1 MQKKDELLSLISS
14 HKNVSI
20 LSQGGTGKSTLI
32 TAVKNKKDSFS
43 ITSTT
48 GVSAYLIGGSTIHSF
63 SGIGVIRPH
72 NTIKDVITKIK
83 KNKQAKLRIEQT
95 DILVID
101 EISMLG
107 GSYFD
112 MLNASFKIIRKNNK
126 PFGGMVVIV
135 TGDFYQLSP
144 INDTYVFETET
155 WREMEFHNIHL
166 ETVYRFTD
174 DVYRDMLGRIRTG
187 KHTAEDNV
195 ELFKRVKAYTELD
208 IESMEIKPTFLTS
221 KRIDVEDENRK
232 ELQKN
237 QNELVIY
244 PAIDDYKEENKE
256 ENNKENNKENAFDI
270 LSLVAPK
277 NLELK
282 VGSQVMLLVNKSVEE
297 GLTNGARGVV
307 IKLESDYVYVK
318 FMSGETIPFER
329 HIFPFE
335 KDGKVIATRSQF
347 PFCLAYALTIH
358 KIQGSTLDLA
368 IVDIGNSVFQ
378 SHMTYVAL
386 SRVRSL
392 SGLYIKSFN
401 PHRITVDQR
410 VVDFYKA

>member
-32 TAVKNKKDSFS
+32 NAIQKEIESHFYV
-43 ITSTT
+43 TSTT
-48 GVSAYLIGGSTIHSF
+48 GVSAYLIRGSTIHSY
-63 SGIGVIRPH
+63 SGIGVLRPS
-72 NTIKDVITKIK
+72 NTIKDVVTKIK
-83 KNKQAKLRIEQT
+83 KNKQAKLRIENT
-95 DILVID
+95 EILVID

-112 MLNASFKIIRKNNK
+112 MLNACFKIIRKNNK
-126 PFGGMVVIV
+126 PFGGMIVIV

-155 WREMEFHNIHL
+155 WREMDFHNIKL

-174 DVYRDMLGRIRTG
+174 DLYRDMLARIRTA
-187 KHTAEDNV
+187 KHTPEDNV
-195 ELFKRVKAYTELD
+195 QLYKRVKAFNELD
-208 IESMEIKPTFLTS
+208 IDSMEIKPTFLTS
-221 KRIDVEDENRK
+221 KRIDVDEENRE
-232 ELQKN
+232 ELRKN
-237 QNELVIY
+237 PNELVIY
-244 PAIDDYKEENKE
+244 KAFDEYKENEKD
-256 ENNKENNKENAFDI
+256 KDKDTFDI
-270 LSLVAPK
+270 LSLVSSK

-282 VGSQVMLLVNKSVEE
+282 VGAQVMLLININVED

-307 IKLESDYVYVK
+307 VKLESEYVHVK
-318 FMSGETIPFER
+318 FMTGETIPFER
-329 HIFPFE
+329 HVFPFE
-335 KDGKVIATRSQF
+335 RDGKVIATRSQF

-358 KIQGSTLDLA
+358 NIQGSTLDLA
-368 IVDIGNSVFQ
+368 LIDIGNSIFQ
-378 SHMTYVAL
+378 AHMTYVAL

-410 VVDFYKA
+410 VTDFYK

>member
-14 HKNVSI
+14 GKNVSI

-32 TAVKNKKDSFS
+32 NDIQKEIDSHFYV
-43 ITSTT
+43 TSTT
-48 GVSAYLIGGSTIHSF
+48 GVSAYLIRGSTIHSY
-63 SGIGVIRPH
+63 SGIGVLRAN
-72 NTIKDVITKIK
+72 NTVKDVITKIK
-83 KNKQAKLRIEQT
+83 KNKPAKLRIENT
-95 DILVID
+95 EILVID

-112 MLNASFKIIRKNNK
+112 MLNACFKIIRKNNK
-126 PFGGMVVIV
+126 PFGGMTVIV

-155 WREMEFHNIHL
+155 WREMDFHTIHL

-174 DVYRDMLGRIRTG
+174 DLYRDMLARIRTG
-187 KHTAEDNV
+187 KHTPEDNV
-195 ELFKRVKAYTELD
+195 ELYKRVKAFNELD
-208 IESMEIKPTFLTS
+208 IDSMEIKPTFLTS
-221 KRIDVEDENRK
+221 RRIDVDEENRE
-232 ELQKN
+232 ELRKN
-237 QNELVIY
+237 PNELVIY
-244 PAIDDYKEENKE
+244 SAFDEYKKIDNDENDK
-256 ENNKENNKENAFDI
+256 KENVFDV
-270 LSLVAPK
+270 LSLVASK

-282 VGSQVMLLVNKSVEE
+282 VGAQVMLLVNINVEE

-307 IKLESDYVYVK
+307 VKLESEYVHVK

-335 KDGKVIATRSQF
+335 RDGKVNATRSQF

-368 IVDIGNSVFQ
+368 LIDIGNSIFQ
-378 SHMTYVAL
+378 AHMTYVAL

-410 VVDFYKA
+410 VTDFYKA

>member
-14 HKNVSI
+14 GKNVSI

-32 TAVKNKKDSFS
+32 SAVQKDIESRFYV
-43 ITSTT
+43 TSTT
-48 GVSAYLIGGSTIHSF
+48 GVSAYLIRGSTIHSY
-63 SGIGVIRPH
+63 SGIGVLRSN
-72 NTIKDVITKIK
+72 NTVKDVVTKIK
-83 KNKQAKLRIEQT
+83 KNKQAKLRIENT
-95 DILVID
+95 EILVID

-112 MLNASFKIIRKNNK
+112 MLNACFKIIRKNNK
-126 PFGGMVVIV
+126 PFGGMTVIV

-155 WREMEFHNIHL
+155 WREMDFHNIHL

-174 DVYRDMLGRIRTG
+174 DLYRDMLARIRTG
-187 KHTAEDNV
+187 KHTPEDNV
-195 ELFKRVKAYTELD
+195 ELYKRVKAFNELD
-208 IESMEIKPTFLTS
+208 MDSMEIKPTFLTS
-221 KRIDVEDENRK
+221 KRIDVDEENRE
-232 ELQKN
+232 ELRKN
-237 QNELVIY
+237 PNELVIY
-244 PAIDDYKEENKE
+244 KAFDEYKKLD
-256 ENNKENNKENAFDI
+256 KENENEKEKENTFDI
-270 LSLVAPK
+270 LSLVSSK

-282 VGSQVMLLVNKSVEE
+282 VGAQVMLLVNINVED

-307 IKLESDYVYVK
+307 VKLESEYVHVK
-318 FMSGETIPFER
+318 FMTGETIPFER
-329 HIFPFE
+329 HVFPFE
-335 KDGKVIATRSQF
+335 RDGKVVATRSQF

-368 IVDIGNSVFQ
+368 VIDIGNSIFQ
-378 SHMTYVAL
+378 AHMTYVAL

-401 PHRITVDQR
+401 PPRIMVDQR
-410 VVDFYKA
+410 VTDFYKD

>member
-32 TAVKNKKDSFS
+32 NAIQKEIESHFYV
-43 ITSTT
+43 TSTT
-48 GVSAYLIGGSTIHSF
+48 GVSAYLIRGSTIHSY
-63 SGIGVIRPH
+63 SGIGVLRPS
-72 NTIKDVITKIK
+72 NTIKDVVTKIK
-83 KNKQAKLRIEQT
+83 KNKQAKLRIENT
-95 DILVID
+95 EILVID

-112 MLNASFKIIRKNNK
+112 MLNACFKIIRKNNK
-126 PFGGMVVIV
+126 PFGGMIVIV

-155 WREMEFHNIHL
+155 WREMDFHNIKL

-174 DVYRDMLGRIRTG
+174 DLYRDMLARIRTA
-187 KHTAEDNV
+187 KHTPEDNV
-195 ELFKRVKAYTELD
+195 QLYKRVKAFNELD
-208 IESMEIKPTFLTS
+208 IDSMEIKPTFLTS
-221 KRIDVEDENRK
+221 KRIDVDEENRE
-232 ELQKN
+232 ELRKN
-237 QNELVIY
+237 PNELVIY
-244 PAIDDYKEENKE
+244 KAFDEYKENEKD
-256 ENNKENNKENAFDI
+256 KDKDTFDI
-270 LSLVAPK
+270 LSLVSSK

-282 VGSQVMLLVNKSVEE
+282 VGAQVMLLININVED

-307 IKLESDYVYVK
+307 VKLESEYVHVK
-318 FMSGETIPFER
+318 FMTGETIPFER
-329 HIFPFE
+329 HVFPFE
-335 KDGKVIATRSQF
+335 RDGKVIATRSQF

-368 IVDIGNSVFQ
+368 FVDIGNSIFQ
-378 SHMTYVAL
+378 AHMTYVAL

-410 VVDFYKA
+410 VTDFYK

>member
-14 HKNVSI
+14 GKNVSI

-32 TAVKNKKDSFS
+32 SAVQKDIESRFYV
-43 ITSTT
+43 TSTT
-48 GVSAYLIGGSTIHSF
+48 GVSAYLIRGSTIHSY
-63 SGIGVIRPH
+63 SGIGVLRSN
-72 NTIKDVITKIK
+72 NTVKDVVTKIK
-83 KNKQAKLRIEQT
+83 KNKQAKLRIENT
-95 DILVID
+95 EILVID

-112 MLNASFKIIRKNNK
+112 MLNACFKIIRKNNK
-126 PFGGMVVIV
+126 PFGGMTVIV

-155 WREMEFHNIHL
+155 WREMDFHNIHL

-174 DVYRDMLGRIRTG
+174 DLYRDMLTRIRTG
-187 KHTAEDNV
+187 KHTPEDNV
-195 ELFKRVKAYTELD
+195 ELYKRVKAFNELD
-208 IESMEIKPTFLTS
+208 TDSMEIKPTFLTS
-221 KRIDVEDENRK
+221 KRIDVDEENRE
-232 ELQKN
+232 ELRKN
-237 QNELVIY
+237 PNELVIY
-244 PAIDDYKEENKE
+244 KAFDEYKKLE
-256 ENNKENNKENAFDI
+256 KENENEKEKENTFDI
-270 LSLVAPK
+270 LSLVSSK

-282 VGSQVMLLVNKSVEE
+282 VGAQVMLLVNINVED

-307 IKLESDYVYVK
+307 VKLESEYVHVK
-318 FMSGETIPFER
+318 FMTGETIPFER
-329 HIFPFE
+329 HVFPFE
-335 KDGKVIATRSQF
+335 RDGKVVATRSQF

-368 IVDIGNSVFQ
+368 VIDIGNSIFQ
-378 SHMTYVAL
+378 AHMTYVAL

-401 PHRITVDQR
+401 PHRIMVDQR
-410 VVDFYKA
+410 VTDFYKD

>member
-32 TAVKNKKDSFS
+32 NAIQKEIESHFYV
-43 ITSTT
+43 TSTT
-48 GVSAYLIGGSTIHSF
+48 GVSAYLIRGSTIHSY
-63 SGIGVIRPH
+63 SGIGVLRPS
-72 NTIKDVITKIK
+72 NTIKDVVTKIK
-83 KNKQAKLRIEQT
+83 KNKQAKLRIENT
-95 DILVID
+95 EILVID

-112 MLNASFKIIRKNNK
+112 MLNACFKIIRKNNK
-126 PFGGMVVIV
+126 PFGGMIVIV

-155 WREMEFHNIHL
+155 WREMDFHNIKL

-174 DVYRDMLGRIRTG
+174 DLYRDMLARIRTA
-187 KHTAEDNV
+187 KHTPEDNV
-195 ELFKRVKAYTELD
+195 QLYKRVKAFNELD
-208 IESMEIKPTFLTS
+208 IDSMEIKPTFLTS
-221 KRIDVEDENRK
+221 KRIDVDEENRE
-232 ELQKN
+232 ELRKN
-237 QNELVIY
+237 PNELVIY
-244 PAIDDYKEENKE
+244 KAFDEYKENENDKD
-256 ENNKENNKENAFDI
+256 KDTFDI
-270 LSLVAPK
+270 LSLVSSK

-282 VGSQVMLLVNKSVEE
+282 VGAQVMLLININVED

-307 IKLESDYVYVK
+307 VKLESEYVHVK
-318 FMSGETIPFER
+318 FMTGETIPFER
-329 HIFPFE
+329 HVFPFE
-335 KDGKVIATRSQF
+335 RDGKVIATRSQF

-368 IVDIGNSVFQ
+368 LIDIGNSIFQ
-378 SHMTYVAL
+378 AHMTYVAL

-410 VVDFYKA
+410 VTDFYK

>member
-32 TAVKNKKDSFS
+32 NAIQKEIESHFYV
-43 ITSTT
+43 TSTT
-48 GVSAYLIGGSTIHSF
+48 GVSAYLIRGSTIHSY
-63 SGIGVIRPH
+63 SGIGVLRPS
-72 NTIKDVITKIK
+72 NTIKDVVTKIK
-83 KNKQAKLRIEQT
+83 KNKQAKLRIENT
-95 DILVID
+95 EILVID

-112 MLNASFKIIRKNNK
+112 MLNTCFKIIRKNNK
-126 PFGGMVVIV
+126 PFGGMIVIV

-155 WREMEFHNIHL
+155 WREMDFHNIKL

-174 DVYRDMLGRIRTG
+174 DLYRDMLARIRTA
-187 KHTAEDNV
+187 KHTPEDNV
-195 ELFKRVKAYTELD
+195 ELYKRVKAFNDLD
-208 IESMEIKPTFLTS
+208 IDSMEIKPTFLTS
-221 KRIDVEDENRK
+221 KRIDVDEENRE
-232 ELQKN
+232 ELRKN
-237 QNELVIY
+237 PNELVIY
-244 PAIDDYKEENKE
+244 KAFDEYKENEKD
-256 ENNKENNKENAFDI
+256 KDKDTFDI
-270 LSLVAPK
+270 LSLVSSK

-282 VGSQVMLLVNKSVEE
+282 VGAQVMLLININVED
-297 GLTNGARGVV
+297 GLTNGARGVAV
-307 IKLESDYVYVK
+307 KLESEYVHVK
-318 FMSGETIPFER
+318 FMTGETIPFER
-329 HIFPFE
+329 HVFPFE
-335 KDGKVIATRSQF
+335 RDGKVIATRSQF

-368 IVDIGNSVFQ
+368 LVDIGNSIFQ
-378 SHMTYVAL
+378 AHMTYVAL

-410 VVDFYKA
+410 VTDFYK